1 MAFGHRPR
9 NCFIGLLW
17 IVHIKYAVRQSVP
30 SPHIPSVP
38 DGRGAVV
45 ERVAVHRAWVGR
57 FPTLIRDGLAAAMR
71 HRHLAAAPATGL
83 QATTSTAAPHMAV
96 ACAEGT
102 LLPPCTAPLHSSSR
116 PAPRS
121 ASSMGARWCV
131 RMPKRLH
138 TGLQDVVPPVHRVAG
153 CRAACTQGCSRAIAR
168 MHRGAGHDAE
178 APLDRET
185 VAY

>member
-1 MAFGHRPR
+1 M
-9 NCFIGLLW
+9 
-17 IVHIKYAVRQSVP
+17 RQSVP

-71 HRHLAAAPATGL
+71 HRHLAAAPLVCRRPPAQRHHTWRSFVRRGHFCRR
-83 QATTSTAAPHMAV
+83 APRRSIRARDPHPAAP
-96 ACAEGT
+96 
-102 LLPPCTAPLHSSSR
+102 PRWAPGGASGC
-116 PAPRS
+116 RS
-121 ASSMGARWCV
+121 ACTQGCRTLC
-131 RMPKRLH
+131 RLY
-138 TGLQDVVPPVHRVAG
+138 TGLQDTVPPVHRVG

-178 APLDRET
+178 APLDREAI
-185 VAY
+185 AY